1 MITTVLGA
9 IALGAVIGALA
20 RLILP
25 GRQSISLLVTVI
37 LGILGSLVGGI
48 IVLTNARTI
57 IGKDGLALDD
67 GLTWLVY
74 GLVWVAWIGAV
85 LYSLRAHRAEVAAD
99 DTATAP
105 AEEPVPA

>member
-37 LGILGSLVGGI
+37 LGILGSLVGSWLAYQFGYQKSEGFEWIPFFIGI
-48 IVLTNARTI
+48 GAAAVLIVGYGLL
-57 IGKDGLALDD
+57 IGKKQ
-67 GLTWLVY
+67 V
-74 GLVWVAWIGAV
+74 
-85 LYSLRAHRAEVAAD
+85 
-99 DTATAP
+99 
-105 AEEPVPA
+105 